1 MDRRLLKFLLV
12 GALNTV
18 FGYSLFA
25 FFIFLGVHYS
35 LAVLLSTI
43 LGILF
48 NFKTIGR
55 LVFGSHNNRLI
66 FRFVA
71 TYGVTYLLNVATLKV
86 LDSFRVN
93 MYIAGLLLLVPLALV
108 SFVLQKKYV
117 FTEKAG

>member
-1 MDRRLLKFLLV
+1 MDSRLPKFLLV
-12 GALNTV
+12 GVLNTV

-25 FFIFLGVHYS
+25 FFIFVGLHYS
-35 LAVLLSTI
+35 LAVLLSTV

-55 LVFGSHNNRLI
+55 LVFRSHNNRLI

-71 TYGVTYLLNVATLKV
+71 TYGLTYLLNVVFLRI
-86 LDSFRVN
+86 LDGLRVN
-93 MYIAGLLLLVPLALV
+93 MYIAGMLLLIPLALI

>member
-1 MDRRLLKFLLV
+1 MLKFLLV

-55 LVFGSHNNRLI
+55 LVFGSRNNRLI

>member
-55 LVFGSHNNRLI
+55 LVFGSRNNRLI